1 MCVCVCVCLCLCV
14 CLCIFLYFCT
24 LTLPAILLPFALISF
39 FKAKF
44 GDLYFEGKEME
55 VDLNRKKTGVLSVRV
70 REALGMTSEHSPPP
84 WLLNMQRYGPP
95 PSYPSMK
102 IPGLNAPLPTIQ
114 CQYGFHPDGWGKPP
128 IDMYGRALY
137 GGNPFDPPGSGGRS
151 GDDDFPIDGLVTSD
165 GKTINKDSWGALP
178 TGMLE
183 EGQASEEEEAEES
196 SNDEMEDSEE
206 EETAEDGEERPGDG
220 LDSVLP
226 PPANL
231 QSYTAPVDLRKQA
244 GDETPFAEPPKQLY
258 QVMEQRSAKPQA
270 GAVFASDVTYVVPG
284 TASAAAGGPAV
295 LATKTPEGAES
306 VLSKAMPA
314 GETAKRKR
322 KAEDDEEDELGKN
335 FKF

>member
-1 MCVCVCVCLCLCV
+1 
-14 CLCIFLYFCT
+14 
-24 LTLPAILLPFALISF
+24 
-39 FKAKF
+39 
-44 GDLYFEGKEME
+44 ME
-55 VDLNRKKTGVLSVRV
+55 VDLNRKKTGVLSFKL

-95 PSYPSMK
+95 PSYPSIK
-102 IPGLNAPLPTIQ
+102 IPGLNAPLPTIR

-137 GGNPFDPPGSGGRS
+137 GGNPFDPPGTGGRG
-151 GDDDFPIDGLVTSD
+151 GDDSFPSDGLVTSD

-183 EGQASEEEEAEES
+183 EDEASKEEDEEES

-206 EETAEDGEERPGDG
+206 EEEEEAGDGEERPGDG

-231 QSYTAPVDLRKQA
+231 QSSTAPVDLRKQA
-244 GDETPFAEPPKQLY
+244 GDETPFDAPPPPKQLY
-258 QVMEQRSAKPQA
+258 QVIEQRSAKPQA

-284 TASAAAGGPAV
+284 AAGGAGGGPV

-322 KAEDDEEDELGKN
+322 KAEDDEEDDLGKN

>member
-1 MCVCVCVCLCLCV
+1 MECWCDEETNVVAFIFTLLTCVFRFTV
-14 CLCIFLYFCT
+14 T
-24 LTLPAILLPFALISF
+24 
-39 FKAKF
+39 AKF
-44 GDLYFEGKEME
+44 GDVYFEGKEME
-55 VDLNRKKTGVLSVRV
+55 VDLNRKNPGILSARL

-102 IPGLNAPLPTIQ
+102 IPGLNAPLPTIH

-128 IDMYGRALY
+128 IDMYGRPLY

-151 GDDDFPIDGLVTSD
+151 GDDNDVPSDGLVTSD

-178 TGMLE
+178 TGLLE
-183 EGQASEEEEAEES
+183 EDQASEDEEDEES
-196 SNDEMEDSEE
+196 SSAEMEDSDEEEE

-244 GDETPFAEPPKQLY
+244 GDETPFAAPPKQLY
-258 QVMEQRSAKPQA
+258 QVIEQRSAKPQA
-270 GAVFASDVTYVVPG
+270 GAVFASDVTYVVP
-284 TASAAAGGPAV
+284 AGGPA

-322 KAEDDEEDELGKN
+322 KAEDDEEDDLGKN